1 MAAITNIDF
10 AILNFIQNNMR
21 SELSDALMK
30 FFTLLGN
37 GGLIWIFLG
46 LALCCAKKYRLC
58 GVAVIAGLLLG
69 LVLSTWGIKNIVC
82 RPRPFL
88 QNPSVTLIIPPPS
101 GYSFPSGHALSSFTA
116 AFLLLMYR
124 VKYIDIAAF
133 VLACLIAFSRMYLYV
148 HFPTDILGGIAGA
161 AIISAAV
168 YYITKKAPVEIGGVR
183 PHKQ

>member
-1 MAAITNIDF
+1 MTAAITNIDF
-10 AILNFIQNNMR
+10 AILDFIQNNMR
-21 SELSDALMK
+21 SEFSDALMK

-88 QNPSVTLIIPPPS
+88 QNPNITLIIPPPS

-124 VKYIDIAAF
+124 MKYLDIAAL
-133 VLACLIAFSRMYLYV
+133 VLACLIAFSRIYLYV

-168 YYITKKAPVEIGGVR
+168 YYISKKIPL
-183 PHKQ
+183 PKNP